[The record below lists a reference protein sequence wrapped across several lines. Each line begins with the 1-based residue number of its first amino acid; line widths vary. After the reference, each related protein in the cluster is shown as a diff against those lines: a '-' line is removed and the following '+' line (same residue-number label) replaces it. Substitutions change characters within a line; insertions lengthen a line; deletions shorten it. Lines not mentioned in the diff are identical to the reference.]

1 MEVKTIVDELREKGR
16 VCVTEGSG
24 KPVELIVPEN
34 FQDGDDPQAIFLL
47 VDMFQI
53 RALAGQFSEIA
64 LDIIEFATKPT
75 IYTSWASDLLK
86 NGPVYEGKVKF
97 SILKK
102 GLWNNLIFSFSR
114 PLVVQRGKEEEAIGK
129 VSEKFPIF
137 QQEVKKLFLSAEG
150 DVKIGE

>member
-16 VCVTEGSG
+16 VCVLDGSG
-24 KPVELIVPEN
+24 KPVELIVPEH
-34 FQDGDDPQAIFLL
+34 FQDKDDSQAIFLL
-47 VDMFQI
+47 VDLFQI

-75 IYTSWASDLLK
+75 VYTSWASDLLK
-86 NGPVYEGKVKF
+86 KGPIHVEKVKF

-102 GLWNNLIFSFSR
+102 GFWNNIVFSFSR
-114 PLVVQRGKEEEAIGK
+114 PLVVQHGKKEEAIGS
-129 VSEKFPIF
+129 VSEKFPLF
-137 QQEVKKLFLSAEG
+137 QGEVKKLFLSAEG